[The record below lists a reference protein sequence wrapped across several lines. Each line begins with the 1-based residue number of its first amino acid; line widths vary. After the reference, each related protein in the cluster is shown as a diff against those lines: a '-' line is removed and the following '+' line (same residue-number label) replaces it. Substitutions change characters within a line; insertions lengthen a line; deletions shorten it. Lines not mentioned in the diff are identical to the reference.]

1 MGSEDEGVQKAAYT
15 ANDKLM
21 IAIQQLKKEESVN
34 FAKVMPKLKEM
45 LAEKKSTSTS

>member
-1 MGSEDEGVQKAAYT
+1 MSHEEEEVQRAAQT

-21 IAIQQLKKEESVN
+21 SAVQLLGREQSVN

-45 LAEKKSTSTS
+45 LA